1 MKTIVRKR
9 FAYLIL
15 LVFLPAYIVFAVTV
29 ISFVD
34 RLNLWLEF
42 LVYVFLGIAW
52 VYPFKF
58 IFKGLAA
65 KNNKS

>member
-15 LVFLPAYIVFAVTV
+15 LVFLPAYIVFAVTI

-42 LVYVFLGIAW
+42 LVYVFLGIVW

-58 IFKGLAA
+58 IFKGLAS

>member
-15 LVFLPAYIVFAVTV
+15 IVFLPAYVVFAVTV

-34 RLNLWLEF
+34 RLNLLLEF

-58 IFKGLAA
+58 ILKGLAS

>member
-1 MKTIVRKR
+1 MKKIVRKR
-9 FAYLIL
+9 LAYLIL
-15 LVFLPAYIVFAVTV
+15 FVFLPAYIVFAVTV

-34 RLNLWLEF
+34 RLDLWLEF
-42 LVYVFLGIAW
+42 LVYVFFGIAW

-58 IFKGLAA
+58 VFKGLAS

>member
-1 MKTIVRKR
+1 MKTIIRKR

>member
-34 RLNLWLEF
+34 RLNLLLEF

-58 IFKGLAA
+58 IFKGLAS